1 MKATLDS
8 SVYYYSKDNST
19 MEVDFLFQ
27 TQKRVVPT
35 EVKAEE
41 NVKSKSLSLFIN
53 EDFKNLNLK
62 GLRCSMKPYI
72 DQGWMENIPLYA
84 MEEYLKRER
93 EKCTLS
99 GLNA

>member
-1 MKATLDS
+1 MKATLDTT
-8 SVYYYSKDNST
+8 VYYYSKDNST

-27 TQKRVVPT
+27 TQERVVPT

-41 NVKSKSLSLFIN
+41 NVKSKSLSFIK
-53 EDFKNLNLK
+53 EDFKNQDLK

-84 MEEYLKRER
+84 VEDYLKRNNDKKFLVR
-93 EKCTLS
+93 
-99 GLNA
+99 